1 MGPDS
6 GWYCPMR
13 RCELAEEGE
22 SAHRVRGHPR
32 SSSCTAP
39 RTRSGVGDPAATL
52 SDDSKRYVNGAGPSE
67 VVCSLVD
74 GLELTVPVD
83 LGVGRPR
90 DEITAVVFARD
101 LLSSG
106 FVVNTIYGQM
116 LVGESERRGRRGL
129 AIAERPLSW
138 GMVRGGRG

>member
-22 SAHRVRGHPR
+22 SAHRVRGHLR

-52 SDDSKRYVNGAGPSE
+52 SDDFKRYVNGAGPSE

-83 LGVGRPR
+83 LGVKRPR
-90 DEITAVVFARD
+90 DEMNDIVFVRV

-106 FVVNTIYGQM
+106 FLMNTIYGP
-116 LVGESERRGRRGL
+116 RRGQRGL
-129 AIAERPLSW
+129 AVAERSLSW
-138 GMVRGGRG
+138 